1 MSNLLHVCVY
11 DADAKATQGIIGPIQ
26 ALNFVRVVAEV
37 ETPEQLA
44 TVLHEGAANLIFF
57 HLDPDSQS
65 VVGVIDQVSS
75 RYPDVALIAISHQT
89 DPTSILAPMR
99 AGCDQFVCEP
109 IDADDL
115 ATAVSRVTSKRLLS
129 QPRSRC
135 ICVTGS
141 SGGAGTTSI
150 ACNLALEIAQLT
162 ERECALVDLDLPFGD
177 VALNFDTEPKY
188 NIHDLAVAGD
198 SLDPS
203 ILTSTLMTLPCKVAL
218 LTRPEHLEQNSVVT
232 PDTVHRVVELLMA
245 AYENIVID
253 VPRDLSTC
261 SSTAMG
267 VADTILVVCQLSV
280 PSIRNA
286 KRYYDALRTMGIPE
300 ERIEIVVNR
309 SDGRSGRVTLK
320 DIDEIIQRRAFA
332 CIPNDYQFV
341 ARSIDFGQPIA
352 SLDKNNPVRAA
363 IRAMAQTIL
372 SGRSADTTK
381 KDARRGFLSRLLT
394 K

>member
-11 DADAKATQGIIGPIQ
+11 DADSKASKKIVGPIK

-37 ETPEQLA
+37 DTPEQLA
-44 TVLHEGAANLIFF
+44 TVLQEDTANLVFF
-57 HLDPDSQS
+57 HLDPDPKS
-65 VVGVIDQVSS
+65 VVEVIDQVSS
-75 RYPDVALIAISHQT
+75 RYPEVALIAISRQT
-89 DPTSILAPMR
+89 DPSSILAPMR

-109 IDADDL
+109 IDVDDL
-115 ATAVSRVTSKRLLS
+115 AAAVSRVTSKRLLG
-129 QPRSRC
+129 QPKSRC

-203 ILTSTLMTLPCKVAL
+203 MIASTLTSLPCKVAL
-218 LTRPEHLEQNSVVT
+218 LTRPEHLEQNAVVT
-232 PDTVHRVVELLMA
+232 PDTVHRVIELLMA

-267 VADTILVVCQLSV
+267 VADTVLVVCQLSV

-286 KRYYDALRTMGIPE
+286 KRYYDALRTMGISE

-309 SDGRSGRVTLK
+309 SDGRSGRVTLE
-320 DIDEIIQRRAFA
+320 DIDEIIQRPVFA
-332 CIPNDYQFV
+332 CIPNDYEFV
-341 ARSIDFGQPIA
+341 ARSIDFGRPIA

-363 IRAMAQTIL
+363 IRSMAQAIL
-372 SGRSADTTK
+372 SGRSADTAK
-381 KDARRGFLSRLLT
+381 KNRRGFLSRLLT